1 MAVPRF
7 LPNARDP
14 EGGRDYVSN
23 WMENPVDLLRFE
35 GDRVSSRIGLIS
47 INSIGNESR
56 NRETENQEGYD
67 RDESSQP
74 HTPDCKTMNERGYLT
89 P

>member
-7 LPNARDP
+7 LPNAGDP
-14 EGGRDYVSN
+14 EPWRDYVSN
-23 WMENPVDLLRFE
+23 WMEIPVDPLRFE
-35 GDRVSSRIGLIS
+35 GDRVSRGIGLIS
-47 INSIGNESR
+47 LDSIGNQSR
-56 NRETENQEGYD
+56 NRETEDQEGYN
-67 RDESSQP
+67 RDENSQP